1 MHAQQTQSQES
12 SLLSTLIK
20 FVVAPLALAAVTFF
34 VYYQSVDYAF
44 QFDDIANIL
53 KFFNIRTETLSTL
66 FFKHARWIGTWLNAV
81 NYRMGKGDPF
91 APHYYRLFNIFFHI
105 FTSVVVFYFLYY
117 ALSLLKNKAEKE
129 RLEGLSFNSS
139 FFYNNAYPIALF
151 ATTLFMLHPVQ
162 SQTVSYVIQGRL
174 EGLAGLFILMMSLC
188 FLLFNTVHNK
198 TAKIGLG
205 VLLFALAALSTG
217 TKEYA
222 FISPVLLLLV
232 DWFFVAQGDVKS
244 LKSRWMQHAG
254 IALTVWGMYL
264 YFLKP
269 NFFIEIITMKKALPN
284 NIGNELTENRT
295 DLIKPW
301 PFFISQFKVILHYL
315 GIFLWPFNIS
325 VDYDWKM
332 VRGFFA
338 PDCLLPL
345 MALLAIGG
353 YILHLLRRNT
363 TNMIAFGLLWF
374 FITIAPRAS
383 FIPATELIADYK
395 TYLACVGWL
404 FVLAAVLVYG
414 IQYMVE
420 KRATSEEHKKRFF
433 KSPLQFLPVATCA
446 VLLGAGTYDRNKVWS
461 SGEAFWANVL
471 KNAPGRARAYNNYGV
486 ALSENG
492 KYAEAIPHFKQA
504 IKMDRIYPD
513 PINNLAVAYSS
524 IGKTDEAIEVL
535 KQGLR
540 IHPYYPEAHNNLASF
555 YIQKKEYDNAEKFL
569 DVAIS
574 LRPYYGKAH
583 YNRAR
588 VALLRAE
595 AAKDEKQKLAFQ
607 EKAWQSFKNA
617 AVHGDFDNNIVG
629 IHEYARLSMQLKK
642 YDDAISGYKRL
653 LTLNPRLDEA
663 LFLIANALFFK
674 GESKQAVAVY
684 EEFLRRSP
692 GDIRGLNNLGEVY
705 FQNGQPAKAAEYFA
719 QVVKQ
724 KPEMIGIQLRLAEC
738 LDRLGKPELAKER
751 LAALLKHKLPSTT
764 ETSIKTAMAEIDKH
778 LGKSAPNVVKGGPR
792 GAKIA

>member
-1 MHAQQTQSQES
+1 MHAANTQSQS
-12 SLLSTLIK
+12 PLLSNLLK
-20 FVVAPLALAAVTFF
+20 FVVTPLALAALTFF

-53 KFFNIRTETLSTL
+53 KFFNIRTETFSALV
-66 FFKHARWIGTWLNAV
+66 FKHARWIGTWFNAV
-81 NYRMGKGDPF
+81 NYRMGQGDPF
-91 APHYYRLFNIFFHI
+91 APHYYRLFNICFHI
-105 FTSVVVFYFLYY
+105 LTSLVVFYFLYY
-117 ALSLLKNKAEKE
+117 ALSLLKKKAEKDRSE
-129 RLEGLSFNSS
+129 ELSFNTA
-139 FFYNNAYPIALF
+139 FFYNNAYAIALF

-174 EGLAGLFILMMSLC
+174 EGLAGLCILMMALC
-188 FLLFNTVHNK
+188 FLLFNNVQNNV
-198 TAKIGLG
+198 AKIGLG
-205 VLLFALAALSTG
+205 VSLFVLAALSTG

-222 FISPVLLLLV
+222 FISPFLLLLV
-232 DWFFVAQGDVKS
+232 DWFFVAQGDVKN
-244 LKSRWMQHAG
+244 LKTRWWLHGG

-269 NFFIEIITMKKALPN
+269 DFFIEIIAMKRALPN

-295 DLIKPW
+295 DLIRPW

-332 VRGFFA
+332 VKGLFSA
-338 PDCLLPL
+338 DCLLPL
-345 MALLAIGG
+345 MVLLSIGG
-353 YILHLLRRNT
+353 FILNLLRRNS
-363 TNMIAFGLLWF
+363 TNMVAFGLLWF
-374 FITIAPRAS
+374 FVTIAPRAS
-383 FIPATELIADYK
+383 FIPATELVADYK
-395 TYLACVGWL
+395 TYLASVGWL
-404 FVLAAVLVYG
+404 FVVAAALVYG
-414 IQYMVE
+414 IHYLVNRQ
-420 KRATSEEHKKRFF
+420 TSSAQERSKII
-433 KSPLQFLPVATCA
+433 KSPFQLIPVGLCA
-446 VLLGAGTYDRNKVWS
+446 VMLAAGTYDRNKVWS

-513 PINNLAVAYSS
+513 PINNLAVAFSS
-524 IGKTDEAIEVL
+524 LGKIDEAIEVL

-555 YIQKKEYDNAEKFL
+555 YIQKKQYDMAEKFL

-588 VALLRAE
+588 VSLLRADE
-595 AAKDEKQKLAFQ
+595 AKEENQKLAFQ

-617 AVHGDFDNNIVG
+617 AVHGDFDNNVAG

-642 YDDAISGYKRL
+642 YDEAIYGYKKL
-653 LTLNPRLDEA
+653 LTLNPGLHEA
-663 LFLIANALFFK
+663 VFIIGNALFFK
-674 GESKQAVAVY
+674 GDAKQAVAMY
-684 EEFLRRSP
+684 EEFLRRCP
-692 GDIRGLNNLGEVY
+692 GDVRGLNNLGELY
-705 FQNGQPAKAAEYFA
+705 FKNNQPGKAAEYFA
-719 QVVKQ
+719 QVLKQ
-724 KPEMIGIQLRLAEC
+724 KPEFIGIHLRLADC
-738 LDRLGKPELAKER
+738 LDKLGKPEIAKQR
-751 LAALLKHKLPSTT
+751 LAALLKNKLPAHV
-764 ETSIKTAMAEIDKH
+764 ETSVKTAMADIGKH
-778 LGKSAPNVVKGGPR
+778 KAMPVKP
-792 GAKIA
+792 GAKGTRTA